1 MTELAVFEDAGWRN
15 LLPLTWWRAAF
26 DLRCGLD
33 SLLDKIERVCGARA
47 GLLVRPDLAAVI
59 AARQERVVNSIDA
72 VRPKLFVNG
81 RLLLRAPIELPV
93 GVAAWRGDT
102 LLAAH
107 VQTAFASKLTPDV
120 LLDAELTRQALAGV
134 GHETLPAESFELID
148 YVWQLVHAN
157 PGELRRQIGGASR
170 QRLGRVYAGAHL
182 LNEGEIHVATGAKV
196 KPAAVLDAEGG
207 PIYIAE
213 NATVSPNVTI
223 QGPCY
228 IGPNTLIQPA
238 SLIREGTSIGAW
250 CKVGGEVEGTIIHG
264 YSNKQ
269 HYGFLGHAYVG
280 EWVNLG
286 AGTVN
291 SDLKNTYGSV
301 RVAVNGQSI
310 DTGHMFVGSFIGDHA
325 KTGINVAL
333 PTGCVIGFAANVFLS
348 RYPEKFVP
356 SFAWQT
362 DERCSVYD
370 PQRAL
375 AVAKKAMSRR
385 KVEMSPA
392 EEHAFIQIAKAAPGI
407 EVG

>member
-1 MTELAVFEDAGWRN
+1 MIELAVFEDAGWRN
-15 LLPLTWWRAAF
+15 LLPLTWWRASF
-26 DLRCGLD
+26 DLRCGVD
-33 SLLDKIERVCGARA
+33 SLLEKIERACGGRA
-47 GLLVRPDLAAVI
+47 GVLARPDIAAVL
-59 AARQERVVNSIDA
+59 AARQPRVVNSIEA
-72 VRPKLFVNG
+72 LRPKLFVNG
-81 RLLLRAPIELPV
+81 RLLLRAPLEIPL
-93 GVAAWRGDT
+93 GTAAWAGDT

-107 VQTAFASKLTPDV
+107 VQAAFASRLSPDV
-120 LLDAELTRQALAGV
+120 LLDTGRTREALAGV
-134 GHETLPAESFELID
+134 GTESIPAESYTLID
-148 YVWQLVHAN
+148 YPWQLVHAN
-157 PGELRRQIGGASR
+157 AVELRRQIGAAPR
-170 QRLGRVYAGAHL
+170 QHLGKVYSGAHL
-182 LNEGEIHVATGAKV
+182 LNESEIHVAAGAKI

-207 PIYIAE
+207 PIWIAE
-213 NATVSPNVTI
+213 NATISPNVTL

-269 HYGFLGHAYVG
+269 HHGFLGHAYVG

-301 RVAVNGQSI
+301 RVAVNGRPI
-310 DTGHMFVGSFIGDHA
+310 DTGQMFVGSFIGDHA

-362 DERCSVYD
+362 DERCGVYD

-375 AVAKKAMSRR
+375 AVAKKAMLRR

-392 EEHAFIQIAKAAPGI
+392 EEHAFIQIAKTAPGI
-407 EVG
+407 ESV